1 MLEFPIKNLC
11 NYNNQNSQE
20 MILNCKYHIRIL
32 SYYLM
37 STFGSIEKALNK
49 SDELLNSISKTKV
62 NNKDNST
69 TSTNSESTNSE
80 EKLEEFIESF
90 KGIYSNRN
98 IGKYKWKVR
107 VMKILKYKIK
117 QIIRQGKTPVITKYY
132 GRSKVASQK
141 PRFHGRFVKKTNI

>member
-49 SDELLNSISKTKV
+49 SDELLKEISKK
-62 NNKDNST
+62 K
-69 TSTNSESTNSE
+69 
-80 EKLEEFIESF
+80 
-90 KGIYSNRN
+90 
-98 IGKYKWKVR
+98 
-107 VMKILKYKIK
+107 
-117 QIIRQGKTPVITKYY
+117 
-132 GRSKVASQK
+132 SK
-141 PRFHGRFVKKTNI
+141 

>member
-49 SDELLNSISKTKV
+49 SDEL
-62 NNKDNST
+62 
-69 TSTNSESTNSE
+69 
-80 EKLEEFIESF
+80 
-90 KGIYSNRN
+90 
-98 IGKYKWKVR
+98 
-107 VMKILKYKIK
+107 
-117 QIIRQGKTPVITKYY
+117 
-132 GRSKVASQK
+132 
-141 PRFHGRFVKKTNI
+141 